1 MAIRSSLANHLL
13 IAMPSMTDP
22 MFERS
27 VIYVCEHHVQGTV
40 GLIINQPMRFPLGLV
55 FDQLQIEPLNSEQK
69 NKPLLFGGPNQPERG
84 FVVHRQEGDWS
95 SSLRLRD
102 GVTVTTSNDVIRAIA
117 ANKGPKDVFVALG
130 YSGWNQNQLE
140 EEVMNNVWLV
150 CGNVPS
156 EILYEVPFEDRWAYA
171 GKLLGVNISQMSSQI
186 GHA

>member
-1 MAIRSSLANHLL
+1 MAIHSSLANHLL
-13 IAMPSMTDP
+13 IATPSVTDP

-27 VIYVCEHHVQGTV
+27 VIYVCEHHIQGTV

-55 FDQLQIEPLNSEQK
+55 FDQLHIEPLSAEQK

-84 FVVHRQEGDWS
+84 FVVHRQVGEWS
-95 SSLRLRD
+95 SSLNLRD
-102 GVTVTTSNDVIRAIA
+102 DVIVTTSNDIIRAMA
-117 ANKGPKDVFVALG
+117 ADKGPKDVFVALG

-150 CGNVPS
+150 CSVNSS
-156 EILYEVPFEDRWAYA
+156 EILYEVPYEDRWEYA
-171 GKLLGVNISQMSSQI
+171 GRLLGVKMNQMSSQI